1 MTLSLPS
8 IESFGS
14 DNPALDGLPALCPVP
29 VPVPEPPTR
38 LSVAQG
44 VYDAGML
51 ALGAVKV
58 LEDALA
64 ACKAGIVDRVMG
76 AAKVEEGT
84 VALDRWQRGIAQGS
98 AITNM
103 ALVLRIPEV
112 TASSLAYHAMDL
124 REHFPDTM
132 AALGA
137 GELSWRHACIVADE
151 IGTLRMNP
159 DTTDDDVVV
168 FEGKLLLLAKGTTA
182 GCFAS
187 KARRARESM
196 FPGTIITRTKQAFA
210 ERRMV
215 NEPGK
220 DNMSW
225 MSFHLPTVTANAI
238 MTRCTRIAR
247 AMKADAQQCQQAAD
261 HAGSGEDCREHRTL
275 AQLRVDIAAIQLLGQ
290 DLPAGAPVKT
300 SAGATGQPSP
310 GAAKSSSTSTT
321 NTAGGSARSRA
332 GQGGGS
338 WEERHSVEQF
348 STSGVRL
355 VDEEPI
361 WTHTGPQQSE
371 SHASEHSTVDGTLS
385 GTILPDTSASA
396 NADAADAEVE
406 PLVGVVLGDG
416 SGFIDGVVDGIV
428 EHPVQEYLDQLQA
441 LAQGLNVQGPPLPA
455 ATILLK
461 VPFLGLLNLTD
472 EPAELVGVDGGPVPE
487 DIARKLLAGSST
499 FLRVLTDP
507 VSGELMPV
515 NPDRYTLRQVEKDLL
530 RAMAESCY
538 FPNCTNPVVDTDIDH
553 LHAFEHGGKST
564 AANLRPACR
573 KHHALRH
580 FKDDKDRHGNYRRYK
595 EPHRNGIKL
604 RGWTPKPLPDGRIA
618 WITPTGAIEPPQYEE
633 PQRTM
638 YPKWLKKR
646 ITKSLTPEPPDKPK
660 EPGQPNNDS

>member
-1 MTLSLPS
+1 
-8 IESFGS
+8 
-14 DNPALDGLPALCPVP
+14 
-29 VPVPEPPTR
+29 
-38 LSVAQG
+38 
-44 VYDAGML
+44 
-51 ALGAVKV
+51 
-58 LEDALA
+58 
-64 ACKAGIVDRVMG
+64 
-76 AAKVEEGT
+76 
-84 VALDRWQRGIAQGS
+84 
-98 AITNM
+98 
-103 ALVLRIPEV
+103 
-112 TASSLAYHAMDL
+112 MDL

-132 AALGA
+132 VALGA
-137 GELSWRHACIVADE
+137 GEMSWRHACIVADE
-151 IGTLRMNP
+151 IGTLRENW
-159 DTTDDDVVV
+159 DTTDDDVAV
-168 FEGKLLLLAKGTTA
+168 FEGKLLLLARGTTA

-225 MSFHLPTVTANAI
+225 MNFHLPTVTANAI

-247 AMKADAQQCQQAAD
+247 AIKADAQQCQQAAD

-300 SAGATGQPSP
+300 SAGSTGQPPS
-310 GAAKSSSTSTT
+310 GAA
-321 NTAGGSARSRA
+321 TAGATTGSSAGRGYGVMSGGAFFSEGSAFGPGPGFGA
-332 GQGGGS
+332 GPVFGGGS
-338 WEERHSVEQF
+338 DG
-348 STSGVRL
+348 GVTL
-355 VDEEPI
+355 VDEEPS
-361 WTHTGPQQSE
+361 WA
-371 SHASEHSTVDGTLS
+371 HAIPEQDEKHGQGQPPGSDTPAVDGTLS
-385 GTILPDTSASA
+385 GTILPDTA
-396 NADAADAEVE
+396 NANIDPDGNAADADAE
-406 PLVGVVLGDG
+406 PLVGVLLGDG

-507 VSGELMPV
+507 VSGDLMPV

-538 FPNCTNPVVDTDIDH
+538 FPNCTNPVVDTDLDH

-595 EPHRNGIKL
+595 EPHRNGIRL

-646 ITKSLTPEPPDKPK
+646 ITKSLTPEAPVKPK